1 MFNVD
6 DPQQIIVHN
15 VRMHNQQPKVEVAQ
29 RHRLVQQM
37 RDQIRENPIQRV
49 HQFYR
54 HVLVNAAAAAAA
66 QNQEPVNLGYDSI
79 GSQLTCAHNALLPR
93 KPRAVDQVIIQD
105 IWAQTWTGWYILFK
119 ITEIRT

>member
-1 MFNVD
+1 
-6 DPQQIIVHN
+6 
-15 VRMHNQQPKVEVAQ
+15 
-29 RHRLVQQM
+29 M
-37 RDQIRENPIQRV
+37 RDQIRENPTQRV

-54 HVLVNAAAAAAA
+54 DVLVNAVAAAAA

-79 GSQLTCAHNALLPR
+79 GSQLNCTGNALLPR

-105 IWAQTWTGWYILFK
+105 IWGQTWRGWYILFK

>member
-1 MFNVD
+1 MFNDD

-15 VRMHNQQPKVEVAQ
+15 LRMYNQQHQVEVAQ
-29 RHRLVQQM
+29 RHRLVQQI
-37 RDQIRENPIQRV
+37 RDQIRENPTQRV
-49 HQFYR
+49 YQFYR
-54 HVLVNAAAAAAA
+54 DVLVNEAAAAAA

-79 GSQLTCAHNALLPR
+79 GSQLNCARNALLPR
-93 KPRAVDQVIIQD
+93 KPRAVDQVIIQG